1 MTKTPKSRRRTGSG
15 GAGKERAPGNPPNS
29 TRFQKGSSGNPTG
42 RPKGSRN
49 LATLFKE
56 AAKHPVE
63 AKINGKLRKI
73 TTVQATI
80 MQLAANAAR
89 GHHRATA
96 KFLDY
101 LDEFEKRAAAA
112 RPTQY
117 PLSDADIEV
126 LYAVYQRMEQCD
138 GKAD

>member
-1 MTKTPKSRRRTGSG
+1 MTKTPKSHRRTGSG
-15 GAGKERAPGNPPNS
+15 GAGKGRAPGNPPKS

-80 MQLAANAAR
+80 MQLAAGMRRVAIIELLRSFSITLMSSRR
-89 GHHRATA
+89 GLQLQGQLNTR
-96 KFLDY
+96 
-101 LDEFEKRAAAA
+101 
-112 RPTQY
+112 
-117 PLSDADIEV
+117 
-126 LYAVYQRMEQCD
+126 
-138 GKAD
+138 